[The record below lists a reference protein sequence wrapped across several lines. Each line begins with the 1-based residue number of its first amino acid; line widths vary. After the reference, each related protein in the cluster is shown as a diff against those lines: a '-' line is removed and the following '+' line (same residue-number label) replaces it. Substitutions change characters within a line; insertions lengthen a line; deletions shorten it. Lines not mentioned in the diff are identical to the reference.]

1 MSPQEPPD
9 PQFESLLDFLRVNRG
24 FDFTG
29 YKRSSLVRRVNK
41 RRYAL
46 SLDNFSDYLDYLQ
59 VHPDEFELL
68 FNTILINV
76 TSFFRDKT
84 AWDFLTSEILPRIML
99 SKNPMEPIR
108 VWSAGCASGEEAY
121 TLAMAI
127 AEYLGTEAFH
137 QRVKIYA
144 TDIDSDALTQA
155 RQATYTQDD
164 IKDLPEDL
172 RDKYFS
178 QSNHDDYVFNNDLR
192 RAVIFGLHDLVQ
204 DAPIS
209 RLDLLVCRNTLMYFN
224 AETQGRILA
233 RFHFALNESA
243 ILFLGKAEMLLTH
256 ANLFSAL
263 DMKYRFFTK
272 VSRPDIRD
280 HLLALGQANDEQL
293 ANRLG
298 RLMRMCDLAFD
309 GSPDAQLIVEVNG
322 TLLAANEQAKK
333 LFNLTAKDVGNMI
346 HDLEIYYQPVGLR
359 PLFDR
364 VIAENRTLMA
374 PAIEYNAPSGDP
386 VYLDT
391 HINPLNDNDN
401 HILGINVV
409 FVDIS
414 RSKNLEEQLKNSTT
428 ELETTNEELQSTN
441 EELETTNEELQSTV
455 EELETTNE
463 ELQST
468 NEELETMNEELQST
482 NEELETMN
490 EELQSTN
497 EELETINDE
506 LNQRTNELNVSK
518 SFLETILGNL
528 KVGIVVVDRDF
539 RILNWNSM
547 AEDLWGLRSDEILG
561 SSILA
566 LDIGLPVEQLKSP
579 IRLVMDEKSNL
590 EERFLKAINRR
601 GKTFQCHITCTPFDG
616 GSAKRQGVVLMME
629 EEQECK

>member
-9 PQFESLLDFLRVNRG
+9 PQFEALLDFLRFSRG

-29 YKRSSLVRRVNK
+29 YKRSSLMRRVNK

-46 SLDNFSDYLDYLQ
+46 SMDNFGDYLDYLQ

-76 TSFFRDKT
+76 TSFFRDKP
-84 AWDFLTSEILPRIML
+84 AWDYLTSEILPRIMRN
-99 SKNPMEPIR
+99 KDDMEPIR

-127 AEYLGTEAFH
+127 AEYLGTGAFH
-137 QRVKIYA
+137 KRVKIYA
-144 TDIDSDALTQA
+144 TDIDGEALVQA
-155 RQATYTQDD
+155 RQATYTHDD
-164 IKDLPEDL
+164 IKDIPEEL
-172 RDKYFS
+172 CSKYFM
-178 QSNHDDYVFNNDLR
+178 QSNESDYVFNSDLR

-233 RFHFALNESA
+233 RFHFALNDNGV
-243 ILFLGKAEMLLTH
+243 LFLGRAEMLLTH
-256 ANLFSAL
+256 ANLFSSL

-272 VSRPDIRD
+272 VPRPDIRN
-280 HLLALGQANDEQL
+280 HLLALGQNSDEQVTT
-293 ANRLG
+293 RLG
-298 RLMRMCDLAFD
+298 RLMRMRDLSFEN
-309 GSPDAQLIVEVNG
+309 SPEAQLIVDVNS

-333 LFNLTAKDVGNMI
+333 LFGIKPRDVGSMI
-346 HDLEIYYQPVGLR
+346 HDLEICYQPVGLR

-364 VIAENRTLMA
+364 VIAENRPLMV
-374 PAIEYNAPSGDP
+374 PAVELHTADGEC
-386 VYLDT
+386 VFLDI
-391 HINPLNDNDN
+391 HINPLNENDE

-409 FVDIS
+409 FIDIS
-414 RSKNLEEQLKNSTT
+414 HRKNLEEQLKNSTA
-428 ELETTNEELQSTN
+428 ELETT
-441 EELETTNEELQSTV
+441 
-455 EELETTNE
+455 
-463 ELQST
+463 
-468 NEELETMNEELQST
+468 
-482 NEELETMN
+482 N

-506 LNQRTNELNVSK
+506 LNQRTNELNISK

-547 AEDLWGLRSDEILG
+547 AEDLWGLRADEIMG
-561 SSILA
+561 SSFLG
-566 LDIGLPVEQLKSP
+566 LDIGLPVENLKHP
-579 IRLVMDEKSNL
+579 IRSVLDEKTDL
-590 EERFLKAINRR
+590 QDVRLKAINRR
-601 GKTFQCHITCTPFDG
+601 GKSIRCQVTCTPFDG
-616 GSAKRQGVVLMME
+616 GTQERQGVVLMME
-629 EEQECK
+629 EEAEDK

>member
-9 PQFESLLDFLRVNRG
+9 PQFESLLDFLRLSRG

-29 YKRSSLVRRVNK
+29 YKRSSLIRRVNK

-46 SLDNFSDYLDYLQ
+46 SIDNFGDYLDYLQ

-76 TSFFRDKT
+76 TSFFRDKP
-84 AWDFLTSEILPRIML
+84 AWDYLSSEILPRIML
-99 SKNPMEPIR
+99 NKNFTEPIR

-127 AEYLGTEAFH
+127 AEYLGTETFH

-144 TDIDSDALTQA
+144 TDIDGEALVQA
-155 RQATYTQDD
+155 RQATYSLDD
-164 IKDLPEDL
+164 VKNVPEEL
-172 RDKYFS
+172 RSKYFT
-178 QSNHDDYVFNNDLR
+178 QSNHGDYVFNSDLR

-209 RLDLLVCRNTLMYFN
+209 RLDLLVCRNTIMYFN

-233 RFHFALNESA
+233 RFHFALNDDGV
-243 ILFLGKAEMLLTH
+243 LFLGKAEMLLTH
-256 ANLFSAL
+256 ANIFSSL

-272 VSRPDIRD
+272 VSRPDIRE
-280 HLLALGQANDEQL
+280 HLLAVGQGGDEQV
-293 ANRLG
+293 ATRLG
-298 RLMRMCDLAFD
+298 KLMRMRDLAFD
-309 GSPDAQLIVEVNG
+309 TSPEAQLIVDITGV
-322 TLLAANEQAKK
+322 LLAANERAKK
-333 LFNLTAKDVGNMI
+333 LFGITPRDVGNMI
-346 HDLEIYYQPVGLR
+346 HELEICYQPLNLR

-364 VIAENRTLMA
+364 VIAENRPLMV
-374 PAIEYNAPSGDP
+374 PAVEFHTSSGDCIFMD
-386 VYLDT
+386 V
-391 HINPLNDNDN
+391 HIDPLNDNGS
-401 HILGINVV
+401 HITGINVI
-409 FVDIS
+409 FIDIS
-414 RSKNLEEQLKNSTT
+414 RSKNLEEQLKNSTA

-482 NEELETMN
+482 NEELET
-490 EELQSTN
+490 
-497 EELETINDE
+497 INDE
-506 LNQRTNELNVSK
+506 LNQRTGELNTSK

-539 RILNWNSM
+539 RILTWNSM
-547 AEDLWGLRSDEILG
+547 AEDLWGLRSDEIMGTSLLG
-561 SSILA
+561 
-566 LDIGLPVEQLKSP
+566 LDIGLPVENLKHP
-579 IRLVMDEKSNL
+579 IRNVLDKKMDIQAVM
-590 EERFLKAINRR
+590 LKAINRR
-601 GKTFQCHITCTPFDG
+601 GKSIQCRVTCTPFDG
-616 GSAKRQGVVLMME
+616 GSQERQGVVFMME
-629 EEQECK
+629 EAQDNP